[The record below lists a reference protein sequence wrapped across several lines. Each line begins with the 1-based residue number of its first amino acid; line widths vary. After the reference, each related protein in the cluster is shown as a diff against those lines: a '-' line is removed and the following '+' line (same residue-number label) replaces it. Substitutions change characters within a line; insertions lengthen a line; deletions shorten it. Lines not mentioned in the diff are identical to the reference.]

1 MLIILRLLILI
12 LILNFSINKLFAAD
26 IPVIVIAPSKK
37 AQSIS
42 TVGSSVM
49 VYDQEY
55 LDNNEDFFLGDI
67 LSDGS
72 SINFNQSGGAGT
84 ISGIQLRGLPKAYS
98 TVYIDGVKMSDNS
111 TPKNDYYFDDIL
123 SGQISRVEILKG
135 NQSSVY
141 GSGAMGGT
149 INITTKR
156 GQPGFQKNFFYNTGS
171 HGTQNLGFSLGG
183 ANDDRDFYIGLERYQ
198 TDGISQMSHNDEDDA
213 YKNHTL
219 IANYGYKISDK
230 IGFTTNYRF
239 ANARLE
245 YDSVNKDYRND
256 WDNSHEKESTVN
268 FGFSYKPNVKFTNNL
283 NFTSAYN
290 SRTGNDI
297 QSAYDSRFQK
307 NGFWSYRDAINYKG
321 IYNFNLDNSAVFGI
335 EKEWNEMDY
344 EKYNGRDDAIDRRY
358 AEEVVSQYV
367 DFQSRLTN
375 NLYATAGIR
384 FDDHTAAGREHS
396 ERVSLAYLF
405 DDKNTKLKSSY
416 GTGIKYPS
424 LYEFYKNEGNSSLG
438 AEHGKSFDFG
448 MEKSFPEK
456 GIRFDITYFNH
467 KYEDMIEGQK
477 RTGWLPQNVSGTVRS
492 QGIELFSQYKFS
504 NILNFDLNYTY
515 NSTYDGADFDDP
527 DMGPDSNG
535 LFTNSQL
542 VRIPRHFINLSTKVS
557 PVKDLN
563 ITLKTKWS
571 DEMRDYENVNSTVSG
586 DQRLK
591 SFLVNDLTAD
601 YKLANGYKAF
611 FKIDNIF
618 DEVYNTALE
627 YNQMDRSFNFGIKRS
642 Y

>member
-1 MLIILRLLILI
+1 MLIMLRIIISILI
-12 LILNFSINKLFAAD
+12 LVLFLNKLFAAD

-37 AQSIS
+37 TQSLS
-42 TVGSSVM
+42 TVGSSVT

-55 LDNNEDFFLGDI
+55 LDNNEDYFLGDI

-111 TPKNDYYFDDIL
+111 TPKNGYYFDDVL

-135 NQSSVY
+135 NQSSIY

-156 GQPGFQKNFFYNTGS
+156 GQPGFQKDFFYNTGS
-171 HGTQNLGFSLGG
+171 HGTHNLGFSLGG
-183 ANDDRDFYIGLERYQ
+183 ANDVRNFYIGLERYQ
-198 TDGISQMSHNDEDDA
+198 TDGISQMSHNDEDDS

-230 IGFTTNYRF
+230 FGFTTNYRF
-239 ANARLE
+239 ADARLE

-283 NFTSAYN
+283 NLTSAYN
-290 SRTGNDI
+290 SRTGNDTK
-297 QSAYDSRFQK
+297 SAFEPEWLK

-344 EKYNGRDDAIDRRY
+344 EKNNGQPDAIDRRY
-358 AEEVVSQYV
+358 AEEVVSQYI

-375 NLYATAGIR
+375 NLYVTAGMR
-384 FDDHTAAGREHS
+384 FDDHSAAGS
-396 ERVSLAYLF
+396 ENSKRASIAYLF

-416 GTGIKYPS
+416 GTGIKYPA
-424 LYEFYKNEGNSSLG
+424 LYEFYKNEGTTSLV
-438 AEHGKSFDFG
+438 AETGRSYDIG
-448 MEKSFPEK
+448 IEKAYPEK
-456 GIRFDITYFNH
+456 GIKFDITYFNH

-477 RTGWLPQNVSGTVRS
+477 RTGWVVQNVSGTVRS
-492 QGIELFSQYKFS
+492 KGLELFSQYKLS
-504 NILNFDLNYTY
+504 NSINFDLNYTY
-515 NSTYDGADFDDP
+515 TSTYDGADFDDP
-527 DMGPDSNG
+527 DVGPQSNG
-535 LFTNSQL
+535 AFTNSQL
-542 VRIPRHFINLSTKVS
+542 VRIPRHFINLTSKVS
-557 PVKDLN
+557 PIKDLN

-571 DEMRDYENVNSTVSG
+571 DEMRDYENTNSTVGG

-591 SFLVNDLTAD
+591 SFLVNDLTAN
-601 YKLANGYKAF
+601 YILPNGYKAF
-611 FKIDNIF
+611 FKVDNIF
-618 DEVYNTALE
+618 DEVYSTALE

>member
-1 MLIILRLLILI
+1 MLIMLRIIISILI
-12 LILNFSINKLFAAD
+12 LVLFLNKLFAAD

-37 AQSIS
+37 AQSLS
-42 TVGSSVM
+42 TVGSSVT

-55 LDNNEDFFLGDI
+55 LDNNEDYFLGDI

-111 TPKNDYYFDDIL
+111 TPKNGYYFDDVL

-135 NQSSVY
+135 NQSSIY

-156 GQPGFQKNFFYNTGS
+156 GQPGFQKDFFYNTGS
-171 HGTQNLGFSLGG
+171 HGTHNLGFSLGG
-183 ANDDRDFYIGLERYQ
+183 ANDVKNFYIGLERYQ
-198 TDGISQMSHNDEDDA
+198 TDGISQMSHNDEDDS

-230 IGFTTNYRF
+230 FGFTTNYRF
-239 ANARLE
+239 ADARLE

-283 NFTSAYN
+283 NLTSAYN
-290 SRTGNDI
+290 SRTGNDTK
-297 QSAYDSRFQK
+297 SAFEPEWLK

-344 EKYNGRDDAIDRRY
+344 EKNNGQPDAIDRRY
-358 AEEVVSQYV
+358 AEEVVSQYI

-375 NLYATAGIR
+375 NLYVTAGMR
-384 FDDHTAAGREHS
+384 FDDHSAAGS
-396 ERVSLAYLF
+396 ENSKRASIAYLF

-416 GTGIKYPS
+416 GTGIKYPA
-424 LYEFYKNEGNSSLG
+424 LYEFYKNEGTTSLV
-438 AEHGKSFDFG
+438 AETGRSYDIG
-448 MEKSFPEK
+448 IEKAYPEK
-456 GIRFDITYFNH
+456 GIKFDITYFNH

-477 RTGWLPQNVSGTVRS
+477 RTGWVVQNVSGTVRS
-492 QGIELFSQYKFS
+492 KGLELFSQYKLS
-504 NILNFDLNYTY
+504 NSINFDLNYTY
-515 NSTYDGADFDDP
+515 TSTYDGADFDDP
-527 DMGPDSNG
+527 DVGPQSNG
-535 LFTNSQL
+535 AFTNSQL
-542 VRIPRHFINLSTKVS
+542 VRIPRHFINLTSKVS
-557 PVKDLN
+557 PIKDLN

-571 DEMRDYENVNSTVSG
+571 DEMRDYENTNSTVGG

-591 SFLVNDLTAD
+591 SFLVNDLTAN
-601 YKLANGYKAF
+601 YILPNGYKAF
-611 FKIDNIF
+611 FKVDNIF
-618 DEVYNTALE
+618 DEVYSTALE

>member
-1 MLIILRLLILI
+1 MLIMLRIIISILI
-12 LILNFSINKLFAAD
+12 LVLFLNKLFAAD

-37 AQSIS
+37 TQSLS
-42 TVGSSVM
+42 TVGSSVT

-55 LDNNEDFFLGDI
+55 LDNNEDYFLGDI

-111 TPKNDYYFDDIL
+111 TPKNGYYFDDVL

-135 NQSSVY
+135 NQSSIY

-156 GQPGFQKNFFYNTGS
+156 GQPGFQKDFFYNTGS
-171 HGTQNLGFSLGG
+171 HGTHNLGFSLGG
-183 ANDDRDFYIGLERYQ
+183 ANDVRNFYIGLERYQ
-198 TDGISQMSHNDEDDA
+198 TDGISQMSHNDEDDS

-230 IGFTTNYRF
+230 FGFTTNYRF
-239 ANARLE
+239 ADARLE

-283 NFTSAYN
+283 NLTSAYN
-290 SRTGNDI
+290 SRTGNDTK
-297 QSAYDSRFQK
+297 SAFEPEWLK

-321 IYNFNLDNSAVFGI
+321 LYNFNLDNSAVFGI

-344 EKYNGRDDAIDRRY
+344 EKNNGQPDAIDRRY
-358 AEEVVSQYV
+358 AEEVVSQYI

-375 NLYATAGIR
+375 NLYVTAGMR
-384 FDDHTAAGREHS
+384 FDDHSAAGS
-396 ERVSLAYLF
+396 ENSKRASIAYLF

-416 GTGIKYPS
+416 GTGIKYPA
-424 LYEFYKNEGNSSLG
+424 LYEFYKNEGTTSLV
-438 AEHGKSFDFG
+438 AETGRSYDIG
-448 MEKSFPEK
+448 IEKAYPEK
-456 GIRFDITYFNH
+456 GIKFDITYFNH

-477 RTGWLPQNVSGTVRS
+477 RTGWVVQNVSGTVRS
-492 QGIELFSQYKFS
+492 KGLELFSQYKLS
-504 NILNFDLNYTY
+504 NSINFDLNYTY
-515 NSTYDGADFDDP
+515 TSTYDGADFDDP
-527 DMGPDSNG
+527 DVGPQSNG
-535 LFTNSQL
+535 AFTNSQL
-542 VRIPRHFINLSTKVS
+542 VRIPRHFINLTSKVS
-557 PVKDLN
+557 PIKDLN

-571 DEMRDYENVNSTVSG
+571 DEMRDYENTNSTVGG

-591 SFLVNDLTAD
+591 SFLVNDLTAN
-601 YKLANGYKAF
+601 YILPNGYKAF
-611 FKIDNIF
+611 FKVDNIF
-618 DEVYNTALE
+618 DEVYSTALE

>member
-1 MLIILRLLILI
+1 MLIMLRIIISILI
-12 LILNFSINKLFAAD
+12 LVLFLNKLFAAD

-37 AQSIS
+37 TQSLS
-42 TVGSSVM
+42 TVGSSVT

-55 LDNNEDFFLGDI
+55 LDNNEDYFLGDI

-111 TPKNDYYFDDIL
+111 TPKNGYYFDDVL

-135 NQSSVY
+135 NQSSIY

-156 GQPGFQKNFFYNTGS
+156 GQPGFQKDFFYHTGS
-171 HGTQNLGFSLGG
+171 HGTHNLGFSLGG
-183 ANDDRDFYIGLERYQ
+183 ANDVRNFYIGLERYQ
-198 TDGISQMSHNDEDDA
+198 TDGISQMSHNDEDDS

-230 IGFTTNYRF
+230 FGFTTNYRF
-239 ANARLE
+239 ADARLE

-283 NFTSAYN
+283 NLTSAYN
-290 SRTGNDI
+290 SRTGNDTK
-297 QSAYDSRFQK
+297 SAFEPEWLK

-344 EKYNGRDDAIDRRY
+344 EKNNGQPDAIDRRY
-358 AEEVVSQYV
+358 AEEVVSQYI

-375 NLYATAGIR
+375 NLYVTAGMR
-384 FDDHTAAGREHS
+384 FDDHSAAGS
-396 ERVSLAYLF
+396 ENSKRASIAYLF

-416 GTGIKYPS
+416 GTGIKYPA
-424 LYEFYKNEGNSSLG
+424 LYEFYKNEGTTSLV
-438 AEHGKSFDFG
+438 AETGRSYDIG
-448 MEKSFPEK
+448 IEKAYPEK
-456 GIRFDITYFNH
+456 GIKFDITYFNH

-477 RTGWLPQNVSGTVRS
+477 RTGWVVQNVSGTVRS
-492 QGIELFSQYKFS
+492 KGLELFSQYKLS
-504 NILNFDLNYTY
+504 NSINFDLNYTY
-515 NSTYDGADFDDP
+515 TSTYDGADFDDP
-527 DMGPDSNG
+527 DVGPQSNG
-535 LFTNSQL
+535 AFTNSQL
-542 VRIPRHFINLSTKVS
+542 VRIPRHFINLTSKVS
-557 PVKDLN
+557 PIKDLN

-571 DEMRDYENVNSTVSG
+571 DEMRDYENTNSTVGG

-591 SFLVNDLTAD
+591 SFLVNDLTAN
-601 YKLANGYKAF
+601 YILPNGYKAF
-611 FKIDNIF
+611 FKVDNIF
-618 DEVYNTALE
+618 DEVYSTALE

>member
-1 MLIILRLLILI
+1 MLRIIISILI
-12 LILNFSINKLFAAD
+12 LVLFLNKLFAAD

-37 AQSIS
+37 TQSLS
-42 TVGSSVM
+42 TVGSSVT

-55 LDNNEDFFLGDI
+55 LDNNEDYFLGDI

-111 TPKNDYYFDDIL
+111 TPKNGYYFDDVL

-135 NQSSVY
+135 NQSSIY

-156 GQPGFQKNFFYNTGS
+156 GQPGFQKDFFYNTGS
-171 HGTQNLGFSLGG
+171 HGTHNLGFSLGG
-183 ANDDRDFYIGLERYQ
+183 ANDVRNFYIGLERYQ
-198 TDGISQMSHNDEDDA
+198 TDGISQMSHNDEDDS

-230 IGFTTNYRF
+230 FGFTTNYRF
-239 ANARLE
+239 ADARLE

-283 NFTSAYN
+283 NLTSAYN
-290 SRTGNDI
+290 SRTGNDTK
-297 QSAYDSRFQK
+297 SAFEPEWLK

-344 EKYNGRDDAIDRRY
+344 EKNNGQPDAIDRRY
-358 AEEVVSQYV
+358 AEEVVSQYI

-375 NLYATAGIR
+375 NLYVTAGMR
-384 FDDHTAAGREHS
+384 FDDHSAAGS
-396 ERVSLAYLF
+396 ENSKRASIAYLF

-416 GTGIKYPS
+416 GTGIKYPA
-424 LYEFYKNEGNSSLG
+424 LYEFYKNEGTTSLV
-438 AEHGKSFDFG
+438 AETGRSYDIG
-448 MEKSFPEK
+448 IEKAYPEK
-456 GIRFDITYFNH
+456 GIKFDITYFNH

-477 RTGWLPQNVSGTVRS
+477 RTGWVVQNVSGTVRS
-492 QGIELFSQYKFS
+492 KGLELFSQYKLS
-504 NILNFDLNYTY
+504 NSINFDLNYTY
-515 NSTYDGADFDDP
+515 TSTYDGADFDDP
-527 DMGPDSNG
+527 DVGPQSNG
-535 LFTNSQL
+535 AFTNSQL
-542 VRIPRHFINLSTKVS
+542 VRIPRHFINLTSKVS
-557 PVKDLN
+557 PIKDLN

-571 DEMRDYENVNSTVSG
+571 DEMRDYENTNSTVGG

-591 SFLVNDLTAD
+591 SFLVNDLTAN
-601 YKLANGYKAF
+601 YILPNGYKAF
-611 FKIDNIF
+611 FKVDNIF
-618 DEVYNTALE
+618 DEVYSTALE

>member
-1 MLIILRLLILI
+1 MLIMLRIIISILI
-12 LILNFSINKLFAAD
+12 LVLFLNKLFAAD

-37 AQSIS
+37 TQSLS
-42 TVGSSVM
+42 TVGSSVT

-55 LDNNEDFFLGDI
+55 LDNNEDYFLGDI

-111 TPKNDYYFDDIL
+111 TPKNGYYFDDVL

-135 NQSSVY
+135 NQSSIY

-156 GQPGFQKNFFYNTGS
+156 GQPGFQKDFFYNTGS
-171 HGTQNLGFSLGG
+171 HGTHNLGFSLGG
-183 ANDDRDFYIGLERYQ
+183 ANDVKNFYIGLERYQ
-198 TDGISQMSHNDEDDA
+198 TDGISQMSHNDEDDS

-230 IGFTTNYRF
+230 FGFTTNYRF
-239 ANARLE
+239 ADARLE

-283 NFTSAYN
+283 NLTSAYN
-290 SRTGNDI
+290 SRTGNDTK
-297 QSAYDSRFQK
+297 SAFEPEWLK

-344 EKYNGRDDAIDRRY
+344 EKNNGQPDAIDRRY
-358 AEEVVSQYV
+358 AEEVVSQYI

-375 NLYATAGIR
+375 NLYVTAGMR
-384 FDDHTAAGREHS
+384 FDDHSAAGS
-396 ERVSLAYLF
+396 ENSKRASIAYLF

-416 GTGIKYPS
+416 GTGIKYPA
-424 LYEFYKNEGNSSLG
+424 LYEFYKNEGTTSLV
-438 AEHGKSFDFG
+438 AETGRSYDIG
-448 MEKSFPEK
+448 IEKAYPEK
-456 GIRFDITYFNH
+456 GIKFDITYFNH

-477 RTGWLPQNVSGTVRS
+477 RTGWVVQNVSGTVRS
-492 QGIELFSQYKFS
+492 KGLELFSQYKLS
-504 NILNFDLNYTY
+504 NSINFDLNYTY
-515 NSTYDGADFDDP
+515 TSTYDGADFDDP
-527 DMGPDSNG
+527 DVGPQSNG
-535 LFTNSQL
+535 AFTNSQL
-542 VRIPRHFINLSTKVS
+542 VRIPRHFINLTSKVS
-557 PVKDLN
+557 PIKDLN

-571 DEMRDYENVNSTVSG
+571 DEMRDYENTNSTVGG

-591 SFLVNDLTAD
+591 SFLVNDLTAN
-601 YKLANGYKAF
+601 YILPNGYKAF
-611 FKIDNIF
+611 FKVDNIF
-618 DEVYNTALE
+618 DEVYSTALE

>member
-1 MLIILRLLILI
+1 MLIMLRIIISILI
-12 LILNFSINKLFAAD
+12 LVLFLNKLFAAD

-37 AQSIS
+37 TQSLS
-42 TVGSSVM
+42 TVGSSVT

-55 LDNNEDFFLGDI
+55 LDNNEDYFLGDI

-111 TPKNDYYFDDIL
+111 TPKNGYYFDDVL

-135 NQSSVY
+135 NQSSIY

-156 GQPGFQKNFFYNTGS
+156 GQPGFQKDFFYNTGS
-171 HGTQNLGFSLGG
+171 HGTHNLGFSLGG
-183 ANDDRDFYIGLERYQ
+183 ANDVKNFYIGLERYQ
-198 TDGISQMSHNDEDDA
+198 TDGISQMSHNDEDDS

-230 IGFTTNYRF
+230 FGFTTNYRF
-239 ANARLE
+239 ADARLE

-283 NFTSAYN
+283 NLTSAYN
-290 SRTGNDI
+290 SRTGNDTK
-297 QSAYDSRFQK
+297 SAFEPEWLK

-321 IYNFNLDNSAVFGI
+321 IYNFNLDNRAVFGI

-344 EKYNGRDDAIDRRY
+344 EKNNGQPDAIDRRY
-358 AEEVVSQYV
+358 AEEVVSQYI

-375 NLYATAGIR
+375 NLYVTAGMR
-384 FDDHTAAGREHS
+384 FDDHSAAGS
-396 ERVSLAYLF
+396 ENSKRASIAYLF

-416 GTGIKYPS
+416 GTGIKYPA
-424 LYEFYKNEGNSSLG
+424 LYEFYKNEGTTSLV
-438 AEHGKSFDFG
+438 AETGRSYDIG
-448 MEKSFPEK
+448 IEKAYPEK
-456 GIRFDITYFNH
+456 GIKFDITYFNH

-477 RTGWLPQNVSGTVRS
+477 RTGWVVQNVSGTVRS
-492 QGIELFSQYKFS
+492 KGLELFSQYKLS
-504 NILNFDLNYTY
+504 NSINFDLNYTY
-515 NSTYDGADFDDP
+515 TSTYDGADFDDP
-527 DMGPDSNG
+527 DVGPQSNG
-535 LFTNSQL
+535 AFTNSQL
-542 VRIPRHFINLSTKVS
+542 VRIPRHFINLTSKVS
-557 PVKDLN
+557 PIKDLN

-571 DEMRDYENVNSTVSG
+571 DEMRDYENTNSTVGG

-591 SFLVNDLTAD
+591 SFLVNDLTAN
-601 YKLANGYKAF
+601 YILPNGYKAF
-611 FKIDNIF
+611 FKVDNIF
-618 DEVYNTALE
+618 DEVYSTALE